1 MKDNEE
7 KTAEVLAQEIIGQ
20 IEKTNK
26 IVAKINSPSKAIA
39 VNKYM
44 YYILNTDEVS
54 ALYTNIKS
62 ILKKDED
69 INKVVT
75 VDYKLGLYI
84 LKSGKFRLTFKGIDY
99 TAKEARSRCRDCR
112 GEHCSPA
119 PLAAVRECI
128 PCRRRGAFYMRPPRS
143 PL

>member
-26 IVAKINSPSKAIA
+26 IIAKISSPSKAIA

-62 ILKKDED
+62 ILKRDED
-69 INKVVT
+69 MNKVVT

-84 LKSGKFRLTFKGIDY
+84 LLDY
-99 TAKEARSRCRDCR
+99 
-112 GEHCSPA
+112 
-119 PLAAVRECI
+119 I
-128 PCRRRGAFYMRPPRS
+128 Y
-143 PL
+143 